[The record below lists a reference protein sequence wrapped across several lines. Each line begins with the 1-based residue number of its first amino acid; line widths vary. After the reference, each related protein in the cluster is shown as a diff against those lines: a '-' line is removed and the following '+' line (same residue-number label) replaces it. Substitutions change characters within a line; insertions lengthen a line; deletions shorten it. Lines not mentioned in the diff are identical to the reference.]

1 MTVNSS
7 GLNVSGA
14 AANSTREAAA
24 APGAARSAYDAG
36 RQVAPE
42 VSITSTASLL
52 ARLQQSLAASSSV
65 DQARVDGISNALAAG
80 TYRVHTDNIA
90 HGLIQAERT
99 LGQLGAAEM

>member
-1 MTVNSS
+1 MTVNLS

-14 AANSTREAAA
+14 AANQTREAAPA
-24 APGAARSAYDAG
+24 SGAPTSAYDAG
-36 RQVAPE
+36 QQFAPE

-90 HGLIQAERT
+90 HGLIRSERM
-99 LGQLGAAEM
+99 LG